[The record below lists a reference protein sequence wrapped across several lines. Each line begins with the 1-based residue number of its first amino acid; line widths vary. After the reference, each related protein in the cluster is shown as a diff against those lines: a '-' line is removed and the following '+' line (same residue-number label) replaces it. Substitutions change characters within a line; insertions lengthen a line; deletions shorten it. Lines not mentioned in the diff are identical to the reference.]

1 MRTVHKASE
10 DCDNSKEYTLNS
22 GDKMPK
28 VGYGCWK
35 VPKNVLPDCVYN
47 AIKSGYRLIDEAC
60 DYGNEKE
67 CGQGIKRAIDDGLVK
82 R

>member
-1 MRTVHKASE
+1 
-10 DCDNSKEYTLNS
+10 
-22 GDKMPK
+22 MPK

-35 VPKNVLPDCVYN
+35 VPNEVLPDCIYN

-67 CGQGIKRAIDDGLVK
+67 CG
-82 R
+82 